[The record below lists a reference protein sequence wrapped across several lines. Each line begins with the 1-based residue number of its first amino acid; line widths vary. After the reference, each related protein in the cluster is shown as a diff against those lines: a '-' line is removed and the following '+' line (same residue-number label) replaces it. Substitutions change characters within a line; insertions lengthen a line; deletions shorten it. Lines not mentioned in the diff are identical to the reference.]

1 MQEFGEVIY
10 VNLELNYLND
20 FFLVKY
26 WLQVDDLY
34 IYSVLVLEIW
44 FIFKVLIL
52 Q

>member
-10 VNLELNYLND
+10 VSLELNYLID